1 MRFHPFPPFSTMHTI
16 INPDSSASRRF
27 ARETSSNEAF
37 RKPNYDCREHVDAVK
52 LVVYV
57 PGVDAAGVTI
67 TSRGPDLVVTARKTH
82 FVRVNWQ
89 SLHLETSQLDYQLRL
104 RLGLDFEYAAMQAE
118 IRDGVLE
125 VSVPKV
131 QRELAREPETL
142 RRVA

>member
-1 MRFHPFPPFSTMHTI
+1 MDTI
-16 INPDSSASRRF
+16 INPDSTVSRRS
-27 ARETSSNEAF
+27 ARAVSANETF

-57 PGVDAAGVTI
+57 PGVDAIGVDI

-104 RLGLDFEYAAMQAE
+104 RLGVDFDYAGMQAE
-118 IRDGVLE
+118 IKDGVLE
-125 VSVPKV
+125 VVVPKA
-131 QRELAREPETL
+131 QRQLAEEPESL
-142 RRVA
+142 QQVA